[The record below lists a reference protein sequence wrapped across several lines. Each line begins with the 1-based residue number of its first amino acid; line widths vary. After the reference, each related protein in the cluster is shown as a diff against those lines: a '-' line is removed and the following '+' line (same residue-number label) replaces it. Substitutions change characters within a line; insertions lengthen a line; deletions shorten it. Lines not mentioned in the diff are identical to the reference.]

1 MANEHNNKRPTAAS
15 MLNIAAFCTAL
26 FAVGGLSIAMEKP
39 TYSEQEKRD
48 LAKMP
53 ELTLKGYWDGSL
65 ASGIDAFYSDTFP
78 FRDALISLGSTLEE
92 MRGLR
97 LDDAKIH
104 ETAPSTSEPE
114 VPTEP
119 GQRRRNR
126 ELFVQQG
133 RGNCCGRTERFGIHL

>member
-26 FAVGGLSIAMEKP
+26 FAVSGLSIAMEKP

-78 FRDALISLGSTLEE
+78 FRAALISLGLSL
-92 MRGLR
+92 
-97 LDDAKIH
+97 IH
-104 ETAPSTSEPE
+104 ISEP
-114 VPTEP
+114 T
-119 GQRRRNR
+119 R
-126 ELFVQQG
+126 
-133 RGNCCGRTERFGIHL
+133 H

>member
-53 ELTLKGYWDGSL
+53 ELTLKGYWNGSL

-78 FRDALISLGSTLEE
+78 LPGCADF
-92 MRGLR
+92 
-97 LDDAKIH
+97 
-104 ETAPSTSEPE
+104 
-114 VPTEP
+114 P
-119 GQRRRNR
+119 GQYP
-126 ELFVQQG
+126 G
-133 RGNCCGRTERFGIHL
+133 GNAWAASG

>member
-53 ELTLKGYWDGSL
+53 ELSANTNSRAVY
-65 ASGIDAFYSDTFP
+65 F
-78 FRDALISLGSTLEE
+78 LIS
-92 MRGLR
+92 R
-97 LDDAKIH
+97 
-104 ETAPSTSEPE
+104 
-114 VPTEP
+114 V
-119 GQRRRNR
+119 
-126 ELFVQQG
+126 
-133 RGNCCGRTERFGIHL
+133 

>member
-53 ELTLKGYWDGSL
+53 GADPQGILGWIAGFGNRCLLQRYFPVPGCADFPGQYPGGNAWA
-65 ASGIDAFYSDTFP
+65 ASG
-78 FRDALISLGSTLEE
+78 
-92 MRGLR
+92 
-97 LDDAKIH
+97 
-104 ETAPSTSEPE
+104 
-114 VPTEP
+114 
-119 GQRRRNR
+119 
-126 ELFVQQG
+126 
-133 RGNCCGRTERFGIHL
+133 